1 MPRIGRLHIPGGC
14 YHVMGRGLERR
25 RILAT
30 DTDKQDFIDRLGT
43 GLPETGTQ
51 CFAWAM
57 MDNHY
62 HLLLRVGAN
71 PLSDLMRKLLG
82 GYATGYNR
90 RHGRVGYVFQ
100 NRYKSILC
108 DEESH
113 LLELVRYIH
122 LNPVRAKIIDSLSVL
137 DSYPWT
143 GHAVLLGRLQQDW
156 QHTGDVLARFG
167 QQPAP
172 AKDLYRQFIAQGLNM
187 AGEIDYGGGGLIRS
201 YGGWQSL
208 EQVRKE
214 HERKIG
220 DERIL
225 GDSDFVEQALRQ
237 DKLRVEARTQLMREG
252 WDLDVLIHA
261 VCIFFQVEPAQVT
274 QKARRNALSFA
285 KSVICYFGTKHLR
298 LSSTMIGVR
307 LNMGQSAVSMS
318 SKRGRIV
325 CNEKKLNLEQLAHYR
340 VK

>member
-1 MPRIGRLHIPGGC
+1 ML
-14 YHVMGRGLERR
+14 
-25 RILAT
+25 
-30 DTDKQDFIDRLGT
+30 
-43 GLPETGTQ
+43 
-51 CFAWAM
+51 
-57 MDNHY
+57 DN
-62 HLLLRVGAN
+62 
-71 PLSDLMRKLLG
+71 
-82 GYATGYNR
+82 
-90 RHGRVGYVFQ
+90 
-100 NRYKSILC
+100 
-108 DEESH
+108 
-113 LLELVRYIH
+113 
-122 LNPVRAKIIDSLSVL
+122 
-137 DSYPWT
+137 YPWT

-167 QQPAP
+167 QQPAA

-274 QKARRNALSFA
+274 QKARRNALSSA

-325 CNEKKLNLEQLAHYR
+325 CDEKKLNLEQLAHYR